1 MDLSTIRSLV
11 PGAVESMYNSA
22 TEKLRELDPRKRELS
37 EELGRLV
44 ENMSGEVER
53 RINEETAM
61 LRQRIIDEVA
71 RDQQS
76 KQAQI
81 DSLSQEI
88 NMYEQ
93 LKAATAPTE
102 VIG

>member
-1 MDLSTIRSLV
+1 MDLNTIRSLV

-22 TEKLRELDPRKRELS
+22 TEKLRELDPLKRQLS
-37 EELGRLV
+37 EELGLLV
-44 ENMSGEVER
+44 ENMAAEVER
-53 RINEETAM
+53 RIHEETAM

-81 DSLSQEI
+81 DNLSHEI
-88 NMYEQ
+88 NKYEQ
-93 LKAATAPTE
+93 LKAATAP
-102 VIG
+102 VDIIG